1 MAAWQVTGRRY
12 DAATLRTDLGLPV
25 PADPA
30 G

>member
-1 MAAWQVTGRRY
+1 MAAGQATERRY
-12 DAATLRTDLGLPV
+12 DAATLRTDLGMPV